1 MVFVLFY
8 RKEGKKVEV
17 TVNDNNVDHAL
28 RILKKK
34 MQREG
39 IYKDMKIH
47 RHFEK
52 PSEKKARKKVESVRR
67 YRKLLRKRLEKEG
80 Y

>member
-1 MVFVLFY
+1 M
-8 RKEGKKVEV
+8 EV
-17 TVNDNNVDHAL
+17 IVNDNNVDHAL

-52 PSEKKARKKVESVRR
+52 PSEKRARKQVESVRR
-67 YRKLLRKRLEKEG
+67 FRKMLRKRLEKDG

>member
-1 MVFVLFY
+1 
-8 RKEGKKVEV
+8 VEV
-17 TVNDNNVDHAL
+17 TVIDNNVEHAL
-28 RILKKK
+28 RVLKKK

-52 PSEKKARKKVESVRR
+52 PSEKRARKRIDSLRR
-67 YRKLLRKRLEKEG
+67 ARKLSRKRHDRVG
-80 Y
+80 

>member
-1 MVFVLFY
+1 M
-8 RKEGKKVEV
+8 EV

-28 RILKKK
+28 RVLKKK

-52 PSEKKARKKVESVRR
+52 PSEKKARKQVESVRR
-67 YRKLLRKRLEKEG
+67 FRKMIRKRQEKDG